1 MLHLLLFCVDT
12 TRVAGVITVSFIL
25 PTSPATTIAFGV
37 DGTGYGPFTST
48 GSFTYSQGATT
59 NKSDF
64 VIVNSGSSDAVFSLV
79 VSCPAPNDLNVVQVT
94 VGDNVDAGKTI
105 TNQYHWVESATY
117 VAPLQSQQIK
127 MAAGTASPLV
137 SNYTSVVSPQGT
149 GSSPTNS
156 SVLTIASNRTNTD
169 TLAYNLTYN
178 KFRWLASDTA
188 YTNTPTDIAALIAAS
203 TVVSPTQSNPQLF
216 EGTITMP
223 ADLDTYT
230 YLYLV
235 WDYRVPVISSLCYSG
250 STPSDA
256 CCSCSCSDSTE
267 IKVTNGG
274 ASQQL
279 TFRYSDCNRVQQF
292 VTLAPLGSTTVC
304 TDSNNVSF
312 VSGVF
317 ADLIQERISCDCCP

>member
-1 MLHLLLFCVDT
+1 M
-12 TRVAGVITVSFIL
+12 
-25 PTSPATTIAFGV
+25 FGV
-37 DGTGYGPFTST
+37 DGTGYGPFTAT
-48 GSFTYSQGATT
+48 GNFTYSQGATT

-64 VIVNSGSSDAVFSLV
+64 IIYNSGSSDAVFSLV

-105 TNQYHWVESATY
+105 TNQYHWVEASTY

-169 TLAYNLTYN
+169 NLAYNLTYN

-188 YTNTPTDIAALIAAS
+188 YTNTPTDIASLIAAA

-250 STPSDA
+250 STA
-256 CCSCSCSDSTE
+256 
-267 IKVTNGG
+267 
-274 ASQQL
+274 
-279 TFRYSDCNRVQQF
+279 
-292 VTLAPLGSTTVC
+292 
-304 TDSNNVSF
+304 
-312 VSGVF
+312 
-317 ADLIQERISCDCCP
+317 